1 VLKNPDVT
9 GRERQG
15 WEPIFGGAVENAP
28 PPQCSRSYWRRNNR
42 RTGMKTYLATAAL
55 VIFAGTS
62 MAVAQDTVIVPTD
75 SQTTIVAPET
85 TGSTTVIAPER
96 EKVIREYIHK
106 KPLASISLLGLDLS
120 IGSTLPDTVELHQ
133 VEVPDVQYEYT
144 VVNDHTVLVDPS
156 TRRIVQVIN

>member
-1 VLKNPDVT
+1 MT
-9 GRERQG
+9 
-15 WEPIFGGAVENAP
+15 
-28 PPQCSRSYWRRNNR
+28 
-42 RTGMKTYLATAAL
+42 TYLGTAAL

-62 MAVAQDTVIVPTD
+62 MAAAQDTVIVPTD

>member
-1 VLKNPDVT
+1 ML
-9 GRERQG
+9 GR
-15 WEPIFGGAVENAP
+15 AVENAP
-28 PPQCSRSYWRRNNR
+28 APECSRTHRRGNNR
-42 RTGMKTYLATAAL
+42 RKAMKPYLASVAL

-62 MAVAQDTVIVPTD
+62 MAAAQDTVIVPTD
-75 SQTTIVAPET
+75 SQTTVVAPET